1 MTMRSDRCRQML
13 MAAMLLTAA
22 TAQAADVMIESGDA
36 AAGAAKSALCQGCH
50 GGNGN
55 SEDATF
61 PRLAGQYAGYIA
73 KQIHDFQHG
82 IRANNETMAGMAA
95 TVASRQ
101 DAFDIGSYFQSQ
113 KMADKPLTAA
123 DPALAAEGERIFYNG
138 IPERNL
144 YACVN
149 CHGDRGR
156 GKGPSVSDFPV
167 IGGQHRDYLIKEL
180 TDLRAGT
187 RANDPAEMMRNI
199 ARKLNDGEIKEL
211 ANYLSAQL
219 P

>member
-1 MTMRSDRCRQML
+1 MRSNLHFRAIL
-13 MAAMLLTAA
+13 AAVALTVGAA
-22 TAQAADVMIESGDA
+22 HAEDVMIEKGDP
-36 AAGAAKSALCQGCH
+36 AAGADKSALCQGCH

-61 PRLAGQYAGYIA
+61 PRLAGQYAAYIA
-73 KQIHDFQHG
+73 KQVHDFQKG
-82 IRANNETMAGMAA
+82 VRANNETMAGMAA

-101 DAFDIGSYFQSQ
+101 DAFDIGAYFASQ
-113 KMADKPLTAA
+113 KMADKPLAEV
-123 DPALAAEGERIFYNG
+123 DEKLASKGRNIFYTG
-138 IPERNL
+138 IPQKNV

-149 CHGDRGR
+149 CHGER
-156 GKGPSVSDFPV
+156 GKGKGPVITDFPV
-167 IGGQHRDYLIKEL
+167 IGGQHRDYVIKEL

-187 RANDPAEMMRNI
+187 RANDPAGMMQNI
-199 ARKLNDGEIKEL
+199 AKKLNDEEIKEL